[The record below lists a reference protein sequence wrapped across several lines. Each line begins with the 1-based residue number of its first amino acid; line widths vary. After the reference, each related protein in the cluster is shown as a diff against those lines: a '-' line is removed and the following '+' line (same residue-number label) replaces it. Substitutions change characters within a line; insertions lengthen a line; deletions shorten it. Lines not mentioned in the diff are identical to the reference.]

1 MRERLLDWGD
11 SVVSPRNLYDQKDLV
26 TGDLKSEAAYSL
38 ITWVVLRLSLTDKI
52 VTVDAMKRIR
62 SDQGPM
68 RPGHL
73 QAFSRQN
80 RKVGA
85 RGV

>member
-38 ITWVVLRLSLTDKI
+38 IT
-52 VTVDAMKRIR
+52 
-62 SDQGPM
+62 
-68 RPGHL
+68 
-73 QAFSRQN
+73 
-80 RKVGA
+80 
-85 RGV
+85 